1 VRGQQ
6 KKFNSALVSDYITAP
21 IVAGI
26 LSYIGS
32 FIIGILG
39 FFTIFAAP
47 FIGMAIVRTV
57 RAIIKNRRS
66 NTLFLVTAGAVL
78 LGSLPLLAADLLPLI
93 YGFRTGT
100 FNIYALLPLIW
111 QGTYS
116 VLVTGSIYYRLK
128 GISF

>member
-6 KKFNSALVSDYITAP
+6 KKFNSAQVSDYILAP
-21 IVAGI
+21 IIAGI

-32 FIIGILG
+32 YIIGILG

-57 RAIIKNRRS
+57 HAVIKNRRAS
-66 NTLFLVTAGAVL
+66 TLFLVTAGAVL
-78 LGSLPLLAADLLPLI
+78 LGSLPLLAADILSLI
-93 YGFRTGT
+93 YGIGAGA
-100 FNIYALLPLIW
+100 FNLYALLPLIW
-111 QGTYS
+111 QTTYT
-116 VLVTGSIYYRLK
+116 VLVTGSVYYRLK